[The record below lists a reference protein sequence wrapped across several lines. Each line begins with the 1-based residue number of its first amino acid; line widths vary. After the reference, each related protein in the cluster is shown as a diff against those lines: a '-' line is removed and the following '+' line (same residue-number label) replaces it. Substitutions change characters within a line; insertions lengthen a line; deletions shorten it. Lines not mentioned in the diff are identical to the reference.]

1 MTETSLVP
9 FKSVI
14 PFRYL
19 IRGSGRTDGRDD
31 GSKVEFELENT
42 KFTYIV
48 MRLHFTSHPLTPSI
62 FACANSLLEYI
73 LKLTILRRS

>member
-14 PFRYL
+14 PFRCL
-19 IRGSGRTDGRDD
+19 IRGLWTDGRND

-48 MRLHFTSHPLTPSI
+48 MRLHFTSHPLIPSI